1 MDKREK
7 LAGVPPLRKSEAGP
21 KWSGSSVL
29 SHSL

>member
-7 LAGVPPLRKSEAGP
+7 RAGVLPLRKSEVGQ

-29 SHSL
+29 SH